1 MPSQAEIIVGIIVPA
16 VVCGAILLAA
26 WRPWRRAKPRDGRWA
41 GAIAIAAAY
50 AIAYA
55 KLVGDFQ
62 FPPTSADNW
71 IVYLMPAAMIGGVLF
86 CLLPLPPWSR
96 VVAVAGLAVALLWLL
111 LKPLIGSEF
120 SCTAAAGRIAA
131 GAVAMTVWW
140 VLINQ
145 LARHGPR
152 MLAPLILML
161 AAAGGAVILGDNGLA
176 QRGGMVLAALAAI
189 LAACAVVCALAPRF
203 RLAGGGTLAATLA
216 LFGTLLYGYYYIYPD
231 PTPRLIG
238 AVALVLAAPLLAWA
252 AWLPVLHRRT
262 GWLRGAVAVI
272 LVVLGVGAAV
282 GLAELGNRQPAS
294 SETDVP

>member
-1 MPSQAEIIVGIIVPA
+1 MPSTADIIVGILIPA
-16 VVCGAILLAA
+16 VVCAAILLAA
-26 WRPWRRAKPRDGRWA
+26 WRPWPRAAPPDGRWA
-41 GAIAIAAAY
+41 GAIAIGAAY

-71 IVYLMPAAMIGGVLF
+71 IVYLMPAAMIGGLLF

-96 VVAVAGLAVALLWLL
+96 VVAVAGLAVALVWLL
-111 LKPLIGSEF
+111 LKPLIGSDI
-120 SCTAAAGRIAA
+120 SGPAAAGRIAA

-152 MLAPLILML
+152 MLAPLVLLL

-176 QRGGMVLAALAAI
+176 QRGGEVFVALAAI
-189 LAACAVVCALAPRF
+189 LAACAVVSAITPRF
-203 RLAGGGTLAATLA
+203 RLAGGGTLAAALA
-216 LFGTLLYGYYYIYPD
+216 LFGTMLYGYYYIYPD
-231 PTPRLIG
+231 PTPRLI
-238 AVALVLAAPLLAWA
+238 AAMALVPAAPLLAWA
-252 AWLPVLHRRT
+252 AWLPGLRSRT
-262 GWLRGAVAVI
+262 PWIRGAAAVI
-272 LVVLGVGAAV
+272 LVVLGVGAAIA
-282 GLAELGNRQPAS
+282 LAELPSHQPVS